1 MTGKIK
7 AMKIEMEDNMG
18 YNSEEDMTEHDW
30 YKVNEDYDEYARKHY
45 QNINKTMY
53 AQANPPLF
61 VGTDGGVKQI
71 PSATMKWDSDKE
83 PLAWIPAE
91 CVQGIAKVLAYGAAK
106 YEKDNWRRGIP
117 MSRYI
122 SAALRHIN
130 AWNSGE
136 DLDPES
142 GLPHIDHAM
151 CGLMFVQWYIKH
163 RPECDDRYR
172 DDKAGYQAEVTPP
185 SFGG

>member
-1 MTGKIK
+1 MTGKVK
-7 AMKIEMEDNMG
+7 AMMMDMEEEMSYDSGE
-18 YNSEEDMTEHDW
+18 YMTENDW
-30 YKVNEDYDEYARKHY
+30 VKADEEYEEYKRKHCP
-45 QNINKTMY
+45 
-53 AQANPPLF
+53 AN
-61 VGTDGGVKQI
+61 T
-71 PSATMKWDSDKE
+71 TMKWDSDKE

-91 CVQGIAKVLAYGAAK
+91 CMQGIAKVLAYGAAK

-122 SAALRHIN
+122 SAALRHIH

-142 GLPHIDHAM
+142 GMSHIDHAV

-163 RPECDDRYR
+163 RPECDDRYK
-172 DDKAGYQAEVTPP
+172 DDIGAYLAEITPKQG
-185 SFGG
+185 FNGA

>member
-7 AMKIEMEDNMG
+7 AMKMQI
-18 YNSEEDMTEHDW
+18 EEDMGEGMTQEDW
-30 YKVNEDYDEYARKHY
+30 TVVDKEYDEYCKQIYR
-45 QNINKTMY
+45 NVNKTLY
-53 AQANPPLF
+53 ADANPPLF
-61 VGTDGGVKQI
+61 VGTNGGIKQLK
-71 PSATMKWDSDKE
+71 PATMKWDSDKE

-91 CVQGIAKVLAYGAAK
+91 CMQGIAKVLAYGAEK

-122 SAALRHIN
+122 SAALRHIH

-142 GLPHIDHAM
+142 GMSHIDHAM

-163 RPECDDRYR
+163 RPECDDRYK
-172 DDKAGYQAEVTPP
+172 DDRGAYRAEDTPKWG
-185 SFGG
+185 FNGA